1 MKDRKM
7 KMNKFGFIAA
17 LLLGGLVTKA
27 SSRPLNVVATTP
39 ELGSLAAAIGGQH
52 VKVRTIT
59 SGREDPHFLQAR
71 PTFMVM
77 ARDADLWI
85 RIGMDLEVG
94 WEPLLIEGS
103 RNARIRVGEP
113 GHFDA
118 GQNIAYVLDVP
129 DATASRAMGD
139 VHADGNPHYM
149 LDPLNARQI
158 ATALAERL
166 KKNDAANAAH
176 YDDSLKA
183 FLARLD
189 QAMFGEALVQK
200 LGGESLWTAAKE
212 GTLDSL
218 LADKGATAFV
228 GGWVG
233 SMAAYKGKPVMTFHK
248 SWVYFAHRFGLRI
261 VAQLEPLPGV
271 PPSPAHLARVVEIA
285 KAQNVKLV
293 LQEPFYPAGPARL
306 IEKQAGTRVA
316 AVSSYATDASADG
329 YFNWMDS
336 VVAAFANH

>member
-1 MKDRKM
+1 MKISFRL
-7 KMNKFGFIAA
+7 IAA
-17 LLLGGLVTKA
+17 LILGGMVTQA
-27 SSRPLNVVATTP
+27 TARPLNVVATTP
-39 ELGSLAAAIGGQH
+39 ELGSLAAAIGGRH

-71 PTFMVM
+71 PTFTVM

-85 RIGMDLEVG
+85 RMGMDLEVG

-113 GHFDA
+113 GHFD
-118 GQNIAYVLDVP
+118 GGSFIAHALEVP
-129 DATASRAMGD
+129 DATATRAMGD
-139 VHADGNPHYM
+139 VHAAGNPHYM

-158 ATALAERL
+158 AIALSARL
-166 KKNDAANAAH
+166 KKIDAANAAH

-189 QAMFGEALVQK
+189 KAMFGEALVQT
-200 LGGESLWTAAKE
+200 LGGESLWAAAKE

-218 LADKGATAFV
+218 LADKGATALV
-228 GGWVG
+228 GGWMG
-233 SMAAYKGKPVMTFHK
+233 SMAAYKGKPVITFHK
-248 SWVYFAHRFGLRI
+248 SWTYLAHRFGFRI
-261 VAQLEPLPGV
+261 AAQLEPLPGV

-293 LQEPFYPAGPARL
+293 LKEPFYPARPATL
-306 IEKQAGTRVA
+306 IEKQAGARVA
-316 AVSSYATDASADG
+316 VVNSYATDASADG

-336 VVAAFANH
+336 VVAAFANP